1 MRVGGCE
8 ADEFVG
14 LRVRCFS
21 PIMLGSTGS
30 LSQWSM
36 GLGCHGRIRVGVVPG
51 AVRGQLLGQCGEVEW
66 VWCWR
71 VDEVV

>member
-8 ADEFVG
+8 VDEFVG

-51 AVRGQLLGQCGEVEW
+51 AVRGQLLGQCGGVEW